1 MFRNFNLNCTVRI
14 VVAGATM
21 VILVIAAMQGYYA
34 STAVIAVIMLFEIAS
49 LLHYVNKTN
58 RDLTRFLS
66 GIENAD
72 FSQSFSSR
80 GLGKSFDEL
89 ADAFSRVVER
99 FQSIRAEK
107 EENVQYLQTIV
118 RHVGTGLIAFEPD
131 GRIRLFNNA
140 AKRILDLPAANRL
153 NDLVAVSKHLPD
165 RIRNMESGEHIL
177 FKAVRDSELKQLS
190 LRATRITLRGEP
202 LTLVSL
208 QDIQPELEEKE
219 MESWQKLI
227 RVLTHEIMNSIT
239 PIGSLADTARELLKE
254 TDPAGEH
261 CRELDD
267 VREALTT
274 IARRSDNLLEFV
286 HAYRN
291 LTRIPRPTFQTIP
304 VSQLL
309 DRVQQLLG
317 SQLET
322 NRIRMNVQVQPES
335 LTLTADPALVEQVL
349 INLTVNAI
357 HALKDNPDG
366 QIDVHAGMDG
376 RGRVCIH
383 VTDNGPGIDA
393 DAMDKIF
400 IPFFSTRKDGS
411 GIGLSLSRQIMRAHK
426 GSITVVSDPG
436 VSTTFML
443 KF

>member
-1 MFRNFNLNCTVRI
+1 MFRNFNINCSVRI
-14 VVAGATM
+14 LLAGLTM
-21 VILVIAAMQGYYA
+21 VILVIAAMRGYYA
-34 STAVIAVIMLFEIAS
+34 STVVVGVILLFEIAS

-99 FQSIRAEK
+99 FQRIRAEK

-131 GRIRLFNNA
+131 GRVRLFNNA

-153 NDLVAVSKHLPD
+153 DDLAPVSDQLPQ
-165 RIRNMESGEHIL
+165 RIRNLESGEHVL
-177 FKAVRDSELKQLS
+177 FKVVRDSELKQLS

-239 PIGSLADTARELLKE
+239 PIGSLADTAQALLKE
-254 TDPAGEH
+254 PDPSEEH
-261 CRELDD
+261 CRELED
-267 VREALTT
+267 VREALDT

-291 LTRIPRPTFQTIP
+291 LTRIPRPAFQTIN
-304 VSQLL
+304 VRQLL
-309 DRVQQLLG
+309 ERVQQLLAG
-317 SQLET
+317 ELEQ
-322 NRIRMNVQVQPES
+322 NRTGLEIEVNPATLS
-335 LTLTADPALVEQVL
+335 LTADPALVEQVI
-349 INLTVNAI
+349 INLIVNAI
-357 HALKDNPDG
+357 HALREMEERR
-366 QIDVHAGMDG
+366 ITVHAGMDG

-393 DAMDKIF
+393 EALDKIF
-400 IPFFSTRKDGS
+400 IPFFSTKKEGS
-411 GIGLSLSRQIMRAHK
+411 GIGLSLSRQIMRTHK
-426 GSITVVSDPG
+426 GSITVVSEPG
-436 VSTTFML
+436 IATTFML